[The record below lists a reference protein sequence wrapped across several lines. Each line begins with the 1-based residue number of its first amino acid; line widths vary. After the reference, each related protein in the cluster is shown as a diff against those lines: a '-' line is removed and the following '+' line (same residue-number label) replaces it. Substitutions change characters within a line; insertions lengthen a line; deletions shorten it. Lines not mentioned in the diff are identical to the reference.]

1 MNCLCGHSQTQHDP
15 EDKVCD
21 AHATEGLGRCP
32 CPRFV
37 PSDET
42 QLRVA
47 WNRAGLYDIAARERR
62 AARDER
68 DLYRKECERLREQL
82 HDQEARR
89 LQLLDDAGGTENERD
104 ALRREVTLLQKENA
118 ALRDAM
124 VKAARRLGRAQ
135 QEAERE
141 RDAARSDVEA
151 QVEAAHA
158 RGAAETLAEVVR
170 KIRDERSLCE
180 WNTTSRAA
188 MDRILD
194 VVASKEPAW
203 EDE

>member
-1 MNCLCGHSQTQHDP
+1 MNCLCGHPQTKHDP

-37 PSDET
+37 PNDEI

-47 WNRAGLYDIAARERR
+47 WNRAGLYDLAARERR
-62 AARDER
+62 KARDER

-104 ALRREVTLLQKENA
+104 ALRREVALLQKENA
-118 ALRDAM
+118 ALLGLLVEIR
-124 VKAARRLGRAQ
+124 KARLGAQ
-135 QEAERE
+135 TE
-141 RDAARSDVEA
+141 
-151 QVEAAHA
+151 
-158 RGAAETLAEVVR
+158 
-170 KIRDERSLCE
+170 
-180 WNTTSRAA
+180 
-188 MDRILD
+188 
-194 VVASKEPAW
+194 KEG
-203 EDE
+203 